1 MQHEKASQ
9 DMFDHLVENNHLIG
23 DMVQHGLVPEED
35 RLFIK
40 ELIDPKVEEI
50 AEVPICSAL
59 EIYQYNLQPGRG

>member
-1 MQHEKASQ
+1 
-9 DMFDHLVENNHLIG
+9 MFDHLVENNHLIR
-23 DMVQHGLVPEED
+23 DMLPEED

-59 EIYQYNLQPGRG
+59 EIYQYNLQLGRG